1 MNDFVKL
8 PIVGALLAITLIF
21 ALSGCGY
28 IDRNGNQDDVAD
40 FATLFEVHDILRTE
54 HFNRSNLDTQT
65 LSQGAI
71 RGLIEAL
78 DDPHA
83 AYIPPEL
90 FSVETDRFKGSF
102 QGIGAEV
109 SMKDG
114 QLVITAPIP
123 DNPAEKAGIRKGDII
138 LEVDGQSTK
147 GLGVYEAVAMIRGPK
162 GTPVD
167 LLVLHRNATTPV
179 VITVVR
185 DVIKQPSLNI
195 RILTGGIAHLELTS
209 FSETTNAELIS
220 ALETVHKFQSRGLI
234 IDVRQNVGGLVSA
247 TVDVTSQFL
256 DSGLVFYQIDGSGRR
271 TNYRVREGGLA
282 LDIPIVLLMDEF
294 SASGSE
300 ILAGAL
306 RDHDRA
312 TLVGSKT
319 FGKGSVN
326 VQHALSDGS
335 GMYYTIAR
343 WYTPSGDVIEGHGL
357 LPDIEVLEDP
367 EGAED
372 FQLDK
377 AIEILTYGDLQGG

>member
-1 MNDFVKL
+1 M
-8 PIVGALLAITLIF
+8 VGGLFFIIGIF
-21 ALSGCGY
+21 AISSCGY
-28 IDRNGNQDDVAD
+28 IDRNGEQNNVTN
-40 FATLFEVHDILRTE
+40 FATLFEVHDILRRE
-54 HFNRSNLDTQT
+54 HFNRNTLDTQV
-65 LSQGAI
+65 LSEGAI

-83 AYIPPEL
+83 SYIPPEL
-90 FSVETDRFKGSF
+90 FSVESERFKGSF
-102 QGIGAEV
+102 EGIGAEV

-123 DNPAEKAGIRKGDII
+123 GNPAEKAGIRKGDII
-138 LEVDGQSTK
+138 LEINGKTTE

-167 LLVLHRNATTPV
+167 LLVLHRNASTPV

-185 DVIKQPSLNI
+185 DVIKQPSLNL
-195 RILTGGIAHLELTS
+195 RILTGGIAHLELNS
-209 FSETTNAELIS
+209 FSETTNEELIT
-220 ALETVHKFQSRGLI
+220 ALETVNKFQSKGLI

-247 TVDVTSQFL
+247 TVDATSQFL
-256 DSGLVFYQIDGSGRR
+256 DSGLVFYQVDGSGRR

-282 LDIPIVLLMDEF
+282 LDIPLVLLMDEF

-312 TLVGSKT
+312 ILVGTKT

-326 VQHALSDGS
+326 IQHALSDGS
-335 GMYYTIAR
+335 GIYYTIAR
-343 WYTPSGDVIEGHGL
+343 WYTPLGDVIEGHGL
-357 LPDIEVLEDP
+357 LPDIEVLGDP
-367 EGAED
+367 EGEED

-377 AIEILTYGDLQGG
+377 AIDLLTSGDL

>member
-8 PIVGALLAITLIF
+8 PIVGVLLAMTLIF

-28 IDRNGNQDDVAD
+28 IDRNGNQDNVAD
-40 FATLFEVHDILRTE
+40 FATLFEVHDVLRTE
-54 HFNRSNLDTQT
+54 HFNRNNLDTQT

-90 FSVETDRFKGSF
+90 FSVETERFKGSF

-167 LLVLHRNATTPV
+167 LLILHRNATTPV

-209 FSETTNAELIS
+209 FSETTNEELIS

-271 TNYRVREGGLA
+271 TNYRVREGGIA